1 MLCTMVLMPRKK
13 KVGSVP
19 VYLNVYD
26 LTPIN
31 GYAYWFGLGIYHS
44 GVQVHGVEYGFGA
57 HEHSATGIFEVEPRQ
72 CPGFTFRKSILIGRT
87 DLGPKDVRSF
97 MEKLATD
104 YSGNT
109 YHLITKNCNHFCND
123 VCIQLTGKPIPSW
136 VNRLARLDK
145 EEVASGISFH
155 PPFPLRHLTKPVTVQ
170 ALSNAMVGLP
180 NLKGQPCKSSS
191 LPVGTNNSLA
201 IRTKTAMVAIVSHV
215 FYNLNDTIDDDGT
228 CDECIG
234 FLCNCVLPAELNET
248 RVRQVR
254 SEGKLQPVEKK
265 LRSQPSKFVPS
276 SKPLPPSLKSCPP
289 GPAMSSRQRRCIPS
303 SSLIHSSSTSTL
315 SLKL

>member
-1 MLCTMVLMPRKK
+1 M
-13 KVGSVP
+13 
-19 VYLNVYD
+19 NVYD

-136 VNRLARLDK
+136 VNRLARL
-145 EEVASGISFH
+145 
-155 PPFPLRHLTKPVTVQ
+155 VQ

-191 LPVGTNNSLA
+191 LRVGTNNSLA
-201 IRTKTAMVAIVSHV
+201 YSYQDCHGRHSFSRFLQLERCLFCLVVLITLASFNV
-215 FYNLNDTIDDDGT
+215 FTLICFVKYETITLKCTVLDLVFAQRAGT
-228 CDECIG
+228 CWEFYVG

>member
-1 MLCTMVLMPRKK
+1 
-13 KVGSVP
+13 
-19 VYLNVYD
+19 
-26 LTPIN
+26 
-31 GYAYWFGLGIYHS
+31 
-44 GVQVHGVEYGFGA
+44 
-57 HEHSATGIFEVEPRQ
+57 
-72 CPGFTFRKSILIGRT
+72 
-87 DLGPKDVRSF
+87 

-136 VNRLARLDK
+136 VNRLARLGK
-145 EEVASGISFH
+145 KSTSILLNLKLYFMISLFLQKIGRSGIRH
-155 PPFPLRHLTKPVTVQ
+155 QLPPTIPTEAFDQPVTVQ

-180 NLKGQPCKSSS
+180 NLKGQPC
-191 LPVGTNNSLA
+191 
-201 IRTKTAMVAIVSHV
+201 
-215 FYNLNDTIDDDGT
+215 
-228 CDECIG
+228 

-265 LRSQPSKFVPS
+265 LRSQPSKFLPS

>member
-1 MLCTMVLMPRKK
+1 MVLMPRKE

-57 HEHSATGIFEVEPRQ
+57 HEHSATGIFEVKPRQ

-136 VNRLARLDK
+136 VNRLARLGR
-145 EEVASGISFH
+145 SGISFH
-155 PPFPLRHLTKPVTVQ
+155 PPFPPRHLTKPVTVQ

-201 IRTKTAMVAIVSHV
+201 YSELELVGNFMLVRIHCD
-215 FYNLNDTIDDDGT
+215 NLNAL
-228 CDECIG
+228 G

-265 LRSQPSKFVPS
+265 LRSQSSKFVPS
-276 SKPLPPSLKSCPP
+276 SKPLPPSLKSCAP

-303 SSLIHSSSTSTL
+303 SSLIHTSSTSTL